1 MKTLACL
8 IVTAMV
14 DSSAV
19 CSLTIDSLLVFACNQ
34 LRFDSGFFTLK
45 EEDSTRISLLA
56 SCASVVQGSGVG
68 PSEYDVH
75 VSDLPLRNAFNTFVE
90 FADDT

>member
-34 LRFDSGFFTLK
+34 LRFDSGFFYIKRRGQHANKFAGQL
-45 EEDSTRISLLA
+45 SQRGARFWRRPIRI
-56 SCASVVQGSGVG
+56 
-68 PSEYDVH
+68 
-75 VSDLPLRNAFNTFVE
+75 
-90 FADDT
+90 